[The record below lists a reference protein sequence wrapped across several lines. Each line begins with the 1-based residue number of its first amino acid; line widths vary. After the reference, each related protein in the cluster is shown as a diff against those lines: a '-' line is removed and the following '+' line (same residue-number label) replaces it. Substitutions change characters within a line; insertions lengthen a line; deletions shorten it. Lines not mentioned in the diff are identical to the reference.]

1 MTNSLPHIRPP
12 MEKQSSL
19 SLTQGRKSA
28 DTDAFAAMLH
38 KEKASAS
45 EPAQSADAAAGTEKT
60 PPRKNDSTSAPT
72 TVADGNADA
81 ATSGKAAPVRSELPG
96 MPLHGRGVTPLHRSA
111 LAGRTPSEVMQGQ
124 LFSDA
129 SLDIKRT
136 QALEGFLQTMEGNG
150 DSPLSSARNFNIARQ
165 LPGLSLSMRD
175 QNVIRELSSDDYV
188 RTHNPSDAA
197 SARGRRRAVSKR
209 HGRNNGYA
217 AHEEIGSLSAR
228 FESGKAGISAIGY
241 DSKGGTS
248 YGKYQI
254 ASRVGSMDA
263 FLSFLDTE
271 APDIAQRLRRSGPA
285 NTGSRQGA
293 MPEEWKNIAAE
304 QPERFGSL
312 QESFIRESHYDPAVA
327 GITERTRL
335 NMAELSPIMREVI
348 WSTAVQHG
356 PRGAVRIFEQAD
368 AATTGSGKKYERN
381 LISHVY
387 DIRSG
392 QFGGHSAGIQAS
404 VQSRFKEEEAIALNM
419 LDGTTSRTA

>member
-12 MEKQSSL
+12 MEKQTSL

-28 DTDAFAAMLH
+28 EADTFAAMLH
-38 KEKASAS
+38 KEAAGVSR
-45 EPAQSADAAAGTEKT
+45 PAQSADAPAGTEKT
-60 PPRKNDSTSAPT
+60 PAQTKDGTAAPAT
-72 TVADGNADA
+72 AADNSADA
-81 ATSGKAAPVRSELPG
+81 AASGKAVPMRSELPG
-96 MPLHGRGVTPLHRSA
+96 MPLHGRGMTPLHRSA

-136 QALEGFLQTMEGNG
+136 QALEGFMQTLEGSG
-150 DSPLSSARNFNIARQ
+150 DSLLSSAQNFSVARQ
-165 LPGLSLSMRD
+165 LPGLSLSLRD

-197 SARGRRRAVSKR
+197 AARGRRRTARKR
-209 HGRNNGYA
+209 HSHEA
-217 AHEEIGSLSAR
+217 ACGGEEIGSLSAR

-271 APDIAQRLRRSGPA
+271 APDIARRLRSAGPA

-368 AATTGSGKKYERN
+368 AATSGSGKKYERG
-381 LISHVY
+381 LISNVY

-392 QFGGHSAGIQAS
+392 QFGGHSDGIRAS
-404 VQSRFKEEEAIALNM
+404 VQSRFKEEEALALNM
-419 LDGTTSRTA
+419 LDGATNRTA

>member
-28 DTDAFAAMLH
+28 DADTFAAMLQ
-38 KEKASAS
+38 KETTGAPD
-45 EPAQSADAAAGTEKT
+45 PAQSAAAGSGSEKTSSQKDSAGDAEKDASSSSGKEAAAAR
-60 PPRKNDSTSAPT
+60 PP
-72 TVADGNADA
+72 
-81 ATSGKAAPVRSELPG
+81 LPG
-96 MPLHGRGVTPLHRSA
+96 LPLHGRGLSIFHRSA
-111 LAGRTPSEVMQGQ
+111 LAGRSPSEVMQGQ
-124 LFSDA
+124 LFSEA
-129 SLDIKRT
+129 SQDIKRT
-136 QALEGFLQTMEGNG
+136 QALEGFMQTLEGGG
-150 DSPLSSARNFNIARQ
+150 DSPLSSAQNFNIARQ

-197 SARGRRRAVSKR
+197 SARGRRRSTRKR
-209 HGRNNGYA
+209 HSREAGYGK
-217 AHEEIGSLSAR
+217 EEIGSLSAR

-263 FLSFLDTE
+263 FLSFLDGE

-293 MPEEWKNIAAE
+293 MPDEWRAIAAE
-304 QPERFGSL
+304 QPDRFGSL

-335 NMAELSPIMREVI
+335 NMNELSPIMREVI

-368 AATTGSGKKYERN
+368 AATSGTGKGKKYERS

-404 VQSRFKEEEAIALNM
+404 VQNRFKEEEAIALNM
-419 LDGTTSRTA
+419 LDGTGTRTA

>member
-12 MEKQSSL
+12 MEKQNSL
-19 SLTQGRKSA
+19 SLMQGRKSA
-28 DTDAFAAMLH
+28 DAETFAAMLN
-38 KEKASAS
+38 KETGGAS
-45 EPAQSADAAAGTEKT
+45 EAAQTAADTGSGTEKA
-60 PPRKNDSTSAPT
+60 PPQKDTAGKDAASPARE
-72 TVADGNADA
+72 TVA
-81 ATSGKAAPVRSELPG
+81 TRPELPG
-96 MPLHGRGVTPLHRSA
+96 IPLHGRGVNTFHRSVM
-111 LAGRTPSEVMQGQ
+111 AGRSPSEVMQGR

-129 SLDIKRT
+129 SLDIKQT
-136 QALEGFLQTMEGNG
+136 QALEGLMQTLGNNG
-150 DSPLSSARNFNIARQ
+150 DSPLASAQNFSLARQ

-197 SARGRRRAVSKR
+197 SARAKRRTARKR
-209 HGRNNGYA
+209 QGSHA
-217 AHEEIGSLSAR
+217 AYGNEEIGSLSAR

-263 FLSFLDTE
+263 FLSFLDSE
-271 APDIAQRLRRSGPA
+271 APDIASRLRSSGPA

-293 MPEEWKNIAAE
+293 MPDEWRAIAAE

-327 GITERTRL
+327 GITARTRL
-335 NMAELSPIMREVI
+335 NMDELSPIMREVI

-368 AATTGSGKKYERN
+368 AATSGSGKKYERS

-392 QFGGHSAGIQAS
+392 QFGGHSEGIRAS

-419 LDGTTSRTA
+419 LDGAGSRTA

>member
-28 DTDAFAAMLH
+28 EADTFAAMLH
-38 KEKASAS
+38 KETEGAPDK
-45 EPAQSADAAAGTEKT
+45 AQSAAAGSGSEKTSPQKDAAATAAKDPASPAKE
-60 PPRKNDSTSAPT
+60 S
-72 TVADGNADA
+72 VAARAD
-81 ATSGKAAPVRSELPG
+81 LPG
-96 MPLHGRGVTPLHRSA
+96 IPLHGRGVDIFHRSA
-111 LAGRTPSEVMQGQ
+111 LAGRSPSEVMQGQ

-129 SLDIKRT
+129 SMDIKQT
-136 QALEGFLQTMEGNG
+136 QALEGLMQTMGNSG
-150 DSPLSSARNFNIARQ
+150 DSPLASAQNFSLARQ

-175 QNVIRELSSDDYV
+175 QNVIRQLSSDDYV

-197 SARGRRRAVSKR
+197 SARGRRRSMRKR
-209 HGRNNGYA
+209 HSRQNGYGN
-217 AHEEIGSLSAR
+217 EEIGSLSAR

-263 FLSFLDTE
+263 FLSFLDSE
-271 APDIAQRLRRSGPA
+271 APDIARRLRGSGPA

-293 MPEEWKNIAAE
+293 MPDEWRAIASE

-335 NMAELSPIMREVI
+335 NMDELSPIMREVI

-368 AATTGSGKKYERN
+368 AATTGSGKKYERS
-381 LISHVY
+381 LISNVY

-392 QFGGHSAGIQAS
+392 QFGGHSAGIRAS
-404 VQSRFKEEEAIALNM
+404 VQSRFREEEAIALNM
-419 LDGTTSRTA
+419 LDGNGSKTA

>member
-12 MEKQSSL
+12 MEKQNSL

-28 DTDAFAAMLH
+28 ETDTFAAMLH
-38 KEKASAS
+38 KETKGAPD
-45 EPAQSADAAAGTEKT
+45 PAQPAAASPGTEKT
-60 PPRKNDSTSAPT
+60 TPQK
-72 TVADGNADA
+72 DA
-81 ATSGKAAPVRSELPG
+81 ATSEKSTDAPATAQTTARMDLPG
-96 MPLHGRGVTPLHRSA
+96 IPLHGRGVTPFHRSA
-111 LAGRTPSEVMQGQ
+111 LAGRSPSEVMQGQ
-124 LFSDA
+124 LFSNA
-129 SLDIKRT
+129 SLDIKQT
-136 QALEGFLQTMEGNG
+136 QALEGLMQTLGNGG
-150 DSPLSSARNFNIARQ
+150 DSPLASAQNFNIARQ

-197 SARGRRRAVSKR
+197 SARAKRRTARKRQGR
-209 HGRNNGYA
+209 HA
-217 AHEEIGSLSAR
+217 AYGNEEIGSLSAR

-263 FLSFLDTE
+263 FLSFLDSE
-271 APDIAQRLRRSGPA
+271 APDIANRLRKSGPA

-293 MPEEWKNIAAE
+293 MPDEWRAIAAE

-335 NMAELSPIMREVI
+335 NMDELSPIMREVI

-368 AATTGSGKKYERN
+368 AATSGSGKKYERS

-392 QFGGHSAGIQAS
+392 QFGGHSEGIRAS

-419 LDGTTSRTA
+419 LDGAGSRTA

>member
-19 SLTQGRKSA
+19 SLMQGRKSA
-28 DTDAFAAMLH
+28 EADTFAAMLH
-38 KEKASAS
+38 KEAASAPQ
-45 EPAQSADAAAGTEKT
+45 PAQSADAAAGTEKT
-60 PPRKNDSTSAPT
+60 PLQKNDSAATPA
-72 TVADGNADA
+72 TVAEGNADA

-96 MPLHGRGVTPLHRSA
+96 MPLHGRGVTPFHRSA

-136 QALEGFLQTMEGNG
+136 QALEGFMQTMEGSG
-150 DSPLSSARNFNIARQ
+150 DSPLSSAQNFNIAKQ
-165 LPGLSLSMRD
+165 LPGLSLSLRD

-197 SARGRRRAVSKR
+197 SARGRRRTSRKR
-209 HGRNNGYA
+209 HGREAGYSS
-217 AHEEIGSLSAR
+217 EEIGSLSAR

-271 APDIAQRLRRSGPA
+271 APDIARRLRSAGPA

-293 MPEEWKNIAAE
+293 MPEEWKSIAAE
-304 QPERFGSL
+304 QPERFGNL

-368 AATTGSGKKYERN
+368 AATSGSGKKYERS

-392 QFGGHSAGIQAS
+392 QFGGHSEGIRAS
-404 VQSRFKEEEAIALNM
+404 VQSRFKEEEALALNM
-419 LDGTTSRTA
+419 LDGATNRTA

>member
-28 DTDAFAAMLH
+28 DAETFAAMLH
-38 KEKASAS
+38 KETGGAS
-45 EPAQSADAAAGTEKT
+45 EAAQAAANAGSGTEKAPPQKDAAAGKDTASPARE
-60 PPRKNDSTSAPT
+60 
-72 TVADGNADA
+72 TVA
-81 ATSGKAAPVRSELPG
+81 TRPELPG
-96 MPLHGRGVTPLHRSA
+96 IPLHGRGANIVHRSVM
-111 LAGRTPSEVMQGQ
+111 AGRSPSEVMQGR

-129 SLDIKRT
+129 SLDIKQT
-136 QALEGFLQTMEGNG
+136 QALDGLMQTLGSSG
-150 DSPLSSARNFNIARQ
+150 DSPLASAQNFSLARQ

-197 SARGRRRAVSKR
+197 SARGRRRSMRKR
-209 HGRNNGYA
+209 HSRQNGYA
-217 AHEEIGSLSAR
+217 NEEIGSLSAR

-263 FLSFLDTE
+263 FLSFLDSE
-271 APDIAQRLRRSGPA
+271 APDIARRLRGSGPA

-293 MPEEWKNIAAE
+293 MPDEWRAIASE

-335 NMAELSPIMREVI
+335 NMDELSPIMREVI

-368 AATTGSGKKYERN
+368 AATSGSGKKYERS
-381 LISHVY
+381 LISNVY

-392 QFGGHSAGIQAS
+392 QFGGHSAGIRAS
-404 VQSRFKEEEAIALNM
+404 VQSRFREEEAIALNM
-419 LDGTTSRTA
+419 LDGNGSKTA

>member
-28 DTDAFAAMLH
+28 EADTFAAMLH
-38 KEKASAS
+38 KETAGASQ
-45 EPAQSADAAAGTEKT
+45 PARPAGAAAGPEKA
-60 PPRKNDSTSAPT
+60 PPQKNDSTAAST
-72 TVADGNADA
+72 TA
-81 ATSGKAAPVRSELPG
+81 AENGTEAAGKSVPARAELPG

-129 SLDIKRT
+129 SLDIRRT
-136 QALEGFLQTMEGNG
+136 QALEGFMQTLEGSG
-150 DSPLSSARNFNIARQ
+150 DSPLSSAQNFNIARQ

-197 SARGRRRAVSKR
+197 SARGRRRTSRKR
-209 HGRNNGYA
+209 HGREAGYDSG
-217 AHEEIGSLSAR
+217 EIGSLSAR

-293 MPEEWKNIAAE
+293 MPEEWKSIAAE

-368 AATTGSGKKYERN
+368 AATTGSGKKYERS

-419 LDGTTSRTA
+419 LDGAASRTA

>member
-28 DTDAFAAMLH
+28 DADTFAAMLH
-38 KEKASAS
+38 KETEGAS
-45 EPAQSADAAAGTEKT
+45 EAAQAAAKAGSGTEKT
-60 PPRKNDSTSAPT
+60 PPQK
-72 TVADGNADA
+72 DA
-81 ATSGKAAPVRSELPG
+81 AAKDTASPAREAVATRPELPG
-96 MPLHGRGVTPLHRSA
+96 IPLHGRGANLFHRSA
-111 LAGRTPSEVMQGQ
+111 LAGRSPSEVMQGQ

-129 SLDIKRT
+129 SMDIKQT
-136 QALEGFLQTMEGNG
+136 QALEGLMQTMGNSG
-150 DSPLSSARNFNIARQ
+150 DSPLASAQNFSLARQ

-175 QNVIRELSSDDYV
+175 QNVIRQLSSDDYV

-197 SARGRRRAVSKR
+197 SARGRRRSMRKR
-209 HGRNNGYA
+209 HSRQNGYGN
-217 AHEEIGSLSAR
+217 EEIGSLSAR

-263 FLSFLDTE
+263 FLSFLDSE
-271 APDIAQRLRRSGPA
+271 APDIARRLRGSGPA

-293 MPEEWKNIAAE
+293 MPDEWRAIASE

-335 NMAELSPIMREVI
+335 NMDELSPIMREVI

-368 AATTGSGKKYERN
+368 AATTGSGKKYERS
-381 LISHVY
+381 LISNVY

-392 QFGGHSAGIQAS
+392 QFGGHSAGIRAS

-419 LDGTTSRTA
+419 LDGNGSKTA

>member
-1 MTNSLPHIRPP
+1 
-12 MEKQSSL
+12 
-19 SLTQGRKSA
+19 
-28 DTDAFAAMLH
+28 
-38 KEKASAS
+38 
-45 EPAQSADAAAGTEKT
+45 
-60 PPRKNDSTSAPT
+60 
-72 TVADGNADA
+72 
-81 ATSGKAAPVRSELPG
+81 
-96 MPLHGRGVTPLHRSA
+96 
-111 LAGRTPSEVMQGQ
+111 
-124 LFSDA
+124 
-129 SLDIKRT
+129 
-136 QALEGFLQTMEGNG
+136 
-150 DSPLSSARNFNIARQ
+150 
-165 LPGLSLSMRD
+165 MR
-175 QNVIRELSSDDYV
+175 
-188 RTHNPSDAA
+188 
-197 SARGRRRAVSKR
+197 KR
-209 HGRNNGYA
+209 HGRESGYGT
-217 AHEEIGSLSAR
+217 EEIGSLSAR

-263 FLSFLDTE
+263 FLSFLDSE
-271 APDIAQRLRRSGPA
+271 APDIARRLRSSGPA

-293 MPEEWKNIAAE
+293 MPDEWRAIAAE

-335 NMAELSPIMREVI
+335 NMDELSPIMREVI

-368 AATTGSGKKYERN
+368 AATSGSGKKYERS

-392 QFGGHSAGIQAS
+392 QFGGHSAGIRAS

-419 LDGTTSRTA
+419 LDGNGSRTA

>member
-12 MEKQSSL
+12 MEKQNSL

-28 DTDAFAAMLH
+28 EADTFAAMLH
-38 KEKASAS
+38 KETKGAPD
-45 EPAQSADAAAGTEKT
+45 PAQPAAASPGTEKT
-60 PPRKNDSTSAPT
+60 TPQK
-72 TVADGNADA
+72 DA
-81 ATSGKAAPVRSELPG
+81 ATSEKSTDAPATAQTTARMDLPG
-96 MPLHGRGVTPLHRSA
+96 IPLHGRGVTPFHRSA
-111 LAGRTPSEVMQGQ
+111 LAGRSPSEVMQGQ
-124 LFSDA
+124 LFSNA
-129 SLDIKRT
+129 SLDIKQT
-136 QALEGFLQTMEGNG
+136 QTLEGLMQTLGNGG
-150 DSPLSSARNFNIARQ
+150 DSPLASAQNFNIARQ

-197 SARGRRRAVSKR
+197 SARAKRRTARKRQGR
-209 HGRNNGYA
+209 HA
-217 AHEEIGSLSAR
+217 AYGNEEIGSLSAR

-263 FLSFLDTE
+263 FL
-271 APDIAQRLRRSGPA
+271 
-285 NTGSRQGA
+285 
-293 MPEEWKNIAAE
+293 
-304 QPERFGSL
+304 GSL

-335 NMAELSPIMREVI
+335 NMDELSPIMREVI

-368 AATTGSGKKYERN
+368 AATSGSGKKYERS

-392 QFGGHSAGIQAS
+392 QFGGHSEGIRAS

-419 LDGTTSRTA
+419 LDGAGPRTA

>member
-12 MEKQSSL
+12 MEKQNSL

-28 DTDAFAAMLH
+28 EADTFAAMLH
-38 KEKASAS
+38 KETEGAPD
-45 EPAQSADAAAGTEKT
+45 PAQPAAASSGTEKT
-60 PPRKNDSTSAPT
+60 APQK
-72 TVADGNADA
+72 DA
-81 ATSGKAAPVRSELPG
+81 ATSEKSADSPATPQTTARMDLPG
-96 MPLHGRGVTPLHRSA
+96 IPLHGRGVTPFHRSA
-111 LAGRTPSEVMQGQ
+111 LAGRSPSEVMQGQ
-124 LFSDA
+124 LFSNA
-129 SLDIKRT
+129 SLDIKQT
-136 QALEGFLQTMEGNG
+136 QALEGLMQTLGNGG
-150 DSPLSSARNFNIARQ
+150 DSPLASAQNFNIARQ

-197 SARGRRRAVSKR
+197 SARAKRRTARKR
-209 HGRNNGYA
+209 QGHHA
-217 AHEEIGSLSAR
+217 AYGNEEIGSLSAR

-263 FLSFLDTE
+263 FLSFLDSE
-271 APDIAQRLRRSGPA
+271 APDIASRLRSSGPA

-293 MPEEWKNIAAE
+293 MPDEWRAIAAE

-327 GITERTRL
+327 GITARTRL
-335 NMAELSPIMREVI
+335 NMDELSPIMREVI

-368 AATTGSGKKYERN
+368 AATSGSGKKYERS

-392 QFGGHSAGIQAS
+392 QFGGHSEGIRAS

-419 LDGTTSRTA
+419 LDGAGSRTA

>member
-12 MEKQSSL
+12 MEKQNSL

-28 DTDAFAAMLH
+28 EADTFAAMLH
-38 KEKASAS
+38 KETEGAPD
-45 EPAQSADAAAGTEKT
+45 PAQPAAASSGTEKT
-60 PPRKNDSTSAPT
+60 ADSPATPQT
-72 TVADGNADA
+72 TARMD
-81 ATSGKAAPVRSELPG
+81 LPG
-96 MPLHGRGVTPLHRSA
+96 IPLHGRGVTPFHRSA
-111 LAGRTPSEVMQGQ
+111 LAGRSPSEVMQGQ
-124 LFSDA
+124 LFSNA
-129 SLDIKRT
+129 SLDIKQT
-136 QALEGFLQTMEGNG
+136 QALEGLMQTMGNSG
-150 DSPLSSARNFNIARQ
+150 DSPLASAQNFSLARQ

-175 QNVIRELSSDDYV
+175 QNVIRQLSSDDYV

-197 SARGRRRAVSKR
+197 SARGRRRSMRKR
-209 HGRNNGYA
+209 HSRQNGYGN
-217 AHEEIGSLSAR
+217 EEIGSLSAR

-263 FLSFLDTE
+263 FLSFLDSE
-271 APDIAQRLRRSGPA
+271 APDIARRLRGSGPA

-293 MPEEWKNIAAE
+293 MPDEWRAIASE

-335 NMAELSPIMREVI
+335 NMDELSPIMREVI

-368 AATTGSGKKYERN
+368 AATTGSGKKYERS
-381 LISHVY
+381 LISNVY

-392 QFGGHSAGIQAS
+392 QFGGHSAGIRAS
-404 VQSRFKEEEAIALNM
+404 VQSRFREEEAIALNM
-419 LDGTTSRTA
+419 LDGNGSKTA